1 MSRVSVDLADTFI
14 AALTDNTS
22 TADAT
27 ALAEGTTWTAAE
39 KAAVANAISKLI
51 SACKAAGVLK
61 ETA

>member
-1 MSRVSVDLADTFI
+1 MSRVSENLADTFV

-27 ALAEGTTWTAAE
+27 AFAEGTTWTAAE
-39 KAAVANAISKLI
+39 KAAIANAVVKLI

-61 ETA
+61 SSA